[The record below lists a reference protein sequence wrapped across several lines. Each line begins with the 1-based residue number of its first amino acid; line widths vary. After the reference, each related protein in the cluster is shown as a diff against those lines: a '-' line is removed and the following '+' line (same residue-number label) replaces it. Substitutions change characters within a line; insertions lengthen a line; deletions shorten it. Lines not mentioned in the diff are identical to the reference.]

1 MNKDIRPPQHVL
13 HVFDP
18 NRKCKPH
25 DEVEFI
31 EGRYVDIV
39 NAKNKDPHTLYFG
52 KSKNSELLT
61 GIFLGDL
68 ELTSKV
74 KDVSLVSVDGV
85 VTLSIKYVNSAGK
98 LATVKT
104 NLPSQKLVEDIK
116 KFLEDFDTSILD
128 KINTSFSDVYDR
140 LNVIDSSIVDINDHL
155 TVIDT
160 SVGELTTRLDT
171 LDTSLLG
178 LIDELDHGKYNYT
191 IHEDPGT
198 YANGFKKT
206 FTLFKGD
213 EEQKDSS
220 KIEVTDMVLKQ
231 LNYVKDNNVIEAK
244 VWPEPIKTIDLIGDV
259 LTLKDGTVIKD
270 VISSLDKDLIKTVS
284 LDMKGYDEHINDF
297 INTDSSINDRLT
309 FVEKQLKWEELD
321 K

>member
-18 NRKCKPH
+18 NRNCRPH

-104 NLPSQKLVEDIK
+104 NLPS
-116 KFLEDFDTSILD
+116 
-128 KINTSFSDVYDR
+128 
-140 LNVIDSSIVDINDHL
+140 
-155 TVIDT
+155 
-160 SVGELTTRLDT
+160 
-171 LDTSLLG
+171 
-178 LIDELDHGKYNYT
+178 
-191 IHEDPGT
+191 
-198 YANGFKKT
+198 
-206 FTLFKGD
+206 
-213 EEQKDSS
+213 
-220 KIEVTDMVLKQ
+220 
-231 LNYVKDNNVIEAK
+231 
-244 VWPEPIKTIDLIGDV
+244 
-259 LTLKDGTVIKD
+259 
-270 VISSLDKDLIKTVS
+270 
-284 LDMKGYDEHINDF
+284 
-297 INTDSSINDRLT
+297 
-309 FVEKQLKWEELD
+309 
-321 K
+321 

>member
-13 HVFDP
+13 HIFEP
-18 NRKCKPH
+18 NRICRPH

-39 NAKNKDPHTLYFG
+39 NTKNKDPHTLYFG

-85 VTLSIKYVNSAGK
+85 VTLSIKYVNSSGK

-160 SVGELTTRLDT
+160 SL
-171 LDTSLLG
+171 SF
-178 LIDELDHGKYNYT
+178 LINELDNDNYT
-191 IHEDPGT
+191 IHEDPCT
-198 YANGFKKT
+198 VENGFKKT
-206 FTLFKGD
+206 FTLFKGNK
-213 EEQKDSS
+213 EQENSS
-220 KIEVTDMVLKQ
+220 KIDATDMVLKQ
-231 LNYVKDNNVIEAK
+231 LNYIKGSNIIEAK
-244 VWPEPIKTIDLIGDV
+244 IWPEHIQTIDLNENTF
-259 LTLKDGTVIKD
+259 TLNDGTIIKD
-270 VISSLDKDLIKTVS
+270 STSTHENLIKTVS
-284 LDMKGYDEHINDF
+284 LDLSDYDKHINNF
-297 INTDSSINDRLT
+297 INTDSSINDRLEEVQT
-309 FVEKQLKWEELD
+309 QLKWE
-321 K
+321 KIGN

>member
-18 NRKCKPH
+18 NRKCRPH

-74 KDVSLVSVDGV
+74 KDVSLASVNGI
-85 VTLSIKYVNSAGK
+85 VTLSIKYVNSTGK

-116 KFLEDFDTSILD
+116 KFFEDFDTSILD
-128 KINTSFSDVYDR
+128 KINTSVNDVYDR

-160 SVGELTTRLDT
+160 SL
-171 LDTSLLG
+171 SF
-178 LIDELDHGKYNYT
+178 LINELDNDNYT
-191 IHEDPGT
+191 IHEDPCT
-198 YANGFKKT
+198 VENGFKKT
-206 FTLFKGD
+206 FTLFKGNK
-213 EEQKDSS
+213 EQENSS
-220 KIEVTDMVLKQ
+220 KIDATDMVLKQ
-231 LNYVKDNNVIEAK
+231 LNYIKGSNIIEAK
-244 VWPEPIKTIDLIGDV
+244 IWPEHIQTIDLNENMF
-259 LTLKDGTVIKD
+259 TLNDGTIIKD
-270 VISSLDKDLIKTVS
+270 STSTHENLIKTVS
-284 LDMKGYDEHINDF
+284 LDLSDYDKHVNDF
-297 INTDSSINDRLT
+297 INTDSSINDRLEEVKT
-309 FVEKQLKWEELD
+309 QLKWE
-321 K
+321 KIGN

>member
-74 KDVSLVSVDGV
+74 KDVSLASVNGI

-116 KFLEDFDTSILD
+116 KFFEDFDTSILD
-128 KINTSFSDVYDR
+128 KINTSVNDVYDR

-160 SVGELTTRLDT
+160 SL
-171 LDTSLLG
+171 SF
-178 LIDELDHGKYNYT
+178 LINELDNDNYT
-191 IHEDPGT
+191 IHEDPCT
-198 YANGFKKT
+198 VENGLKKT
-206 FTLFKGD
+206 FTLFKGNK
-213 EEQKDSS
+213 EQENSS
-220 KIEVTDMVLKQ
+220 KIDATDMVLKQ
-231 LNYVKDNNVIEAK
+231 LNYIKGSNIIEAK
-244 VWPEPIKTIDLIGDV
+244 IWPEHIQTIDLNENTF
-259 LTLKDGTVIKD
+259 TLNDGTIIKD
-270 VISSLDKDLIKTVS
+270 STSTHENLIKTVS
-284 LDMKGYDEHINDF
+284 LDLSDYDKHVNDF
-297 INTDSSINDRLT
+297 INTDSSINDRLEEVQT
-309 FVEKQLKWEELD
+309 QLKWE
-321 K
+321 KIGN

>member
-13 HVFDP
+13 HIFEP
-18 NRKCKPH
+18 NRICRPH

-31 EGRYVDIV
+31 KGRYVDIV
-39 NAKNKDPHTLYFG
+39 NTKNKDPHTLYFG

-85 VTLSIKYVNSAGK
+85 VTLSIKYVNSSGK

-116 KFLEDFDTSILD
+116 NFFEDFDTSILD

-160 SVGELTTRLDT
+160 SL
-171 LDTSLLG
+171 SF
-178 LIDELDHGKYNYT
+178 LINELDNDNYT
-191 IHEDPGT
+191 IHEDPCT
-198 YANGFKKT
+198 VENGFKKT
-206 FTLFKGD
+206 FTLFKGNK
-213 EEQKDSS
+213 EQENSS
-220 KIEVTDMVLKQ
+220 KIDVTDMVLKQ
-231 LNYVKDNNVIEAK
+231 LNYIKDSNIIEAK
-244 VWPEPIKTIDLIGDV
+244 IWPEHIQTIDLNENTF
-259 LTLKDGTVIKD
+259 TLNDGTIIKD
-270 VISSLDKDLIKTVS
+270 STSTHENLIKTVS
-284 LDMKGYDEHINDF
+284 LDLSDYDKHINNF
-297 INTDSSINDRLT
+297 INTDSSINDRLEEVQT
-309 FVEKQLKWEELD
+309 QLKWE
-321 K
+321 KIGN

>member
-18 NRKCKPH
+18 NRKCRPH

-116 KFLEDFDTSILD
+116 KLLESFDTSILD

-160 SVGELTTRLDT
+160 SL
-171 LDTSLLG
+171 SF
-178 LIDELDHGKYNYT
+178 LINELDNDNYT
-191 IHEDPGT
+191 IHEDPCT
-198 YANGFKKT
+198 VENEFKKT
-206 FTLFKGD
+206 FTLFKGNK
-213 EEQKDSS
+213 EQENSS
-220 KIEVTDMVLKQ
+220 KIDATDMVLKQ
-231 LNYVKDNNVIEAK
+231 LNYIKGSNIIEAK
-244 VWPEPIKTIDLIGDV
+244 IWPEHIQTIDLNENTF
-259 LTLKDGTVIKD
+259 TLNDGTIIKD
-270 VISSLDKDLIKTVS
+270 STSTYENLIKTVS
-284 LDMKGYDEHINDF
+284 LDLSDYDKHVNDF
-297 INTDSSINDRLT
+297 INTDSSINDRLEEVKT
-309 FVEKQLKWEELD
+309 QLKWE
-321 K
+321 KIGN

>member
-18 NRKCKPH
+18 NRKCRPH

-160 SVGELTTRLDT
+160 SL
-171 LDTSLLG
+171 SF
-178 LIDELDHGKYNYT
+178 LINELDNDNYT
-191 IHEDPGT
+191 IHEDPCT
-198 YANGFKKT
+198 VENGFKKT
-206 FTLFKGD
+206 FTLFKGNK
-213 EEQKDSS
+213 EQENSS
-220 KIEVTDMVLKQ
+220 KIDVTDMVLKQ
-231 LNYVKDNNVIEAK
+231 LNYIKGSNIIEAK
-244 VWPEPIKTIDLIGDV
+244 IWPEHIQTIDLNENTF
-259 LTLKDGTVIKD
+259 TLNDGTIIKD
-270 VISSLDKDLIKTVS
+270 STSTHENLIKTVS
-284 LDMKGYDEHINDF
+284 LDLSDYDKHVNDF
-297 INTDSSINDRLT
+297 INTDSSINDRLEEVQT
-309 FVEKQLKWEELD
+309 QLKWE
-321 K
+321 KIGN

>member
-18 NRKCKPH
+18 NRKCRPH

-74 KDVSLVSVDGV
+74 KDVSLASVDGI

-116 KFLEDFDTSILD
+116 NFFEDFDTSILD
-128 KINTSFSDVYDR
+128 KINTSVNDVYDR

-160 SVGELTTRLDT
+160 SL
-171 LDTSLLG
+171 SF
-178 LIDELDHGKYNYT
+178 LINELDNDNYT
-191 IHEDPGT
+191 IHEDPCT
-198 YANGFKKT
+198 VENGFKKT
-206 FTLFKGD
+206 FTLFKGNK
-213 EEQKDSS
+213 EQENSS
-220 KIEVTDMVLKQ
+220 KIDVTDMVLKQ
-231 LNYVKDNNVIEAK
+231 LNYIKGSNIIEAK
-244 VWPEPIKTIDLIGDV
+244 IWPEHIQTIDLNENTF
-259 LTLKDGTVIKD
+259 TLNDGTIIKD
-270 VISSLDKDLIKTVS
+270 STSTHENLIKTVS
-284 LDMKGYDEHINDF
+284 LDLSDYDKHVNDF
-297 INTDSSINDRLT
+297 INTDSSINDRLEEVQT
-309 FVEKQLKWEELD
+309 QLKWE
-321 K
+321 KIGN